1 MKFFDKVSSYF
12 DFQRK
17 PKHALVPLIRKYLM
31 EDSGKEYGEFACER
45 TIHDVLALDEDLL
58 EYVKDFLENGSA
70 DCEEFVCGN
79 DFTMEELLET
89 SAFDPITAALMVQF
103 YRRDRAQSLQTLLSH
118 DLIIKLEETEP
129 KQP

>member
-1 MKFFDKVSSYF
+1 MKFVEKVSSYF

-31 EDSGKEYGEFACER
+31 EKSGRTYDEFACER
-45 TIHDVLALDEDLL
+45 TIHDVLTMDEDLL
-58 EYVKDFLENGSA
+58 EYVKDFLENGIA

-103 YRRDRAQSLQTLLSH
+103 YRRDRVQALQTLLSH
-118 DLIIKLEETEP
+118 DLVVISEEAKS
-129 KQP
+129 KQL